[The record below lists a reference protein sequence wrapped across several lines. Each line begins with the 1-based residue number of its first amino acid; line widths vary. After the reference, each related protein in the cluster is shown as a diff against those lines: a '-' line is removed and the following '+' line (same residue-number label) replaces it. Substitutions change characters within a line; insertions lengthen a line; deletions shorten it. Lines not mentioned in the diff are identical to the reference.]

1 MIKRIGINAG
11 TVPCYP
17 AASPGHSRPS
27 MTYIENIASWLKG
40 EVAEPARVDA
50 NLLNQAL
57 RVLAIW
63 RSRLMVDAF
72 VKRHGARILQGP
84 FAGME
89 YLQRAA
95 EGALLP
101 RLLGTYESELHPA
114 LLAFM
119 ARGVDCVIDVGC
131 AEGYYAVGLARMA
144 PEIMVYAHD
153 TNPRAQ
159 GDCRE
164 LAAMNG
170 VEDRVMV
177 GGLFAPTD
185 FEAFAD
191 QRCLVICDIE
201 GAEDDLLR
209 PDLAPALAGMA
220 LIVETHDLYRPGV
233 LARITERFEA
243 THHIQRLDLGH
254 KTLPLPDWIRT
265 LNHIDQLIAVWEWR
279 SGPTPWLVMTPK
291 V

>member
-1 MIKRIGINAG
+1 
-11 TVPCYP
+11 
-17 AASPGHSRPS
+17 
-27 MTYIENIASWLKG
+27 MTYIENIARRFKDQF
-40 EVAEPARVDA
+40 ADPARVDA
-50 NLLNQAL
+50 NVLNQAL

-63 RSRLMVDAF
+63 RSRLMADAF

-84 FAGME
+84 FAGMD
-89 YLQRAA
+89 YLTAAA

-101 RLLGTYESELHPA
+101 RLLGAYESELHPA
-114 LLAFM
+114 IEAFM
-119 ARGVDCVIDVGC
+119 AQGVDCVIDVGC

-144 PEIMVYAHD
+144 PEVLVYAHD
-153 TNPRAQ
+153 TNPEAQ
-159 GDCRE
+159 AACRE
-164 LAAMNG
+164 LAAKNG

-209 PDLAPALAGMA
+209 PDLSPALAAMR

-233 LARITERFEA
+233 LARIVERFEA

-254 KTLPLPDWIRT
+254 KTLPLPDWVGT

-279 SGPTPWLVMTPK
+279 SGPTPWMVMTPK
-291 V
+291 G

>member
-1 MIKRIGINAG
+1 
-11 TVPCYP
+11 
-17 AASPGHSRPS
+17 
-27 MTYIENIASWLKG
+27 MTYIENLAQWFKSQF
-40 EVAEPARVDA
+40 ADPARVDA

-72 VKRHGARILQGP
+72 VARHGAKILQGP

-89 YLQRAA
+89 YLTAAA

-114 LLAFM
+114 LLGFM
-119 ARGVDCVIDVGC
+119 AEGLDCVIDVGC

-144 PEIMVYAHD
+144 PDLLVYAHD
-153 TNPRAQ
+153 INPKAQ
-159 GDCRE
+159 AACRE
-164 LAAMNG
+164 LAEKNG

-191 QRCLVICDIE
+191 QACLVIVDIE

-209 PDLAPALAGMA
+209 PDLSPALAKMR

-233 LARITERFEA
+233 LARVTERFAA
-243 THHIQRLDLGH
+243 THDVRRLDLGP
-254 KTLPLPDWIRT
+254 KTLPLPDWIGA
-265 LNHIDQLIAVWEWR
+265 LNHMDQLIAVWEWR

-291 V
+291 E